1 MSFAAGNSELIWE
14 VNKAENCFMGK
25 KFSREKY
32 SFQKED
38 IQHEDL
44 QHFLHFNA
52 VF

>member
-1 MSFAAGNSELIWE
+1 
-14 VNKAENCFMGK
+14 MGK

-52 VF
+52 VFQI

>member
-1 MSFAAGNSELIWE
+1 
-14 VNKAENCFMGK
+14 MGK

-44 QHFLHFNA
+44 QDFLHFNA